1 MSYNEHIFLLGE
13 KAQLLFIENDGMA
26 FGISFGDGSMGK
38 LALTIFRIVAVSILI
53 YLIRSLIKAKEK
65 MGVVVCFSLILAGA
79 LGNIIDSV
87 FYGVIF
93 NAPYHGGIATMF
105 PEEGGYAPLFHG
117 NVVDMFYFPLFRFN
131 WPEWMPWIGGNRF
144 IFFRPIFN
152 IADASISTGVIS
164 LIVFYR
170 SFFKST
176 DTTPKVKNLL
186 ESNLNE
192 PLSDNPIP

>member
-1 MSYNEHIFLLGE
+1 MSYNEHIYLIGQ

-53 YLIRSLIKAKEK
+53 YLISSLIKAKEK
-65 MGVVVCFSLILAGA
+65 LGVIVCFSLILAGA

-117 NVVDMFYFPLFRFN
+117 NVVDMFYFPLFKFN

-152 IADASISTGVIS
+152 VADASISTGVFS

-170 SFFKST
+170 SFFKNTEDSK
-176 DTTPKVKNLL
+176 DLDNSSKIS
-186 ESNLNE
+186 ESE
-192 PLSDNPIP
+192 TIPE